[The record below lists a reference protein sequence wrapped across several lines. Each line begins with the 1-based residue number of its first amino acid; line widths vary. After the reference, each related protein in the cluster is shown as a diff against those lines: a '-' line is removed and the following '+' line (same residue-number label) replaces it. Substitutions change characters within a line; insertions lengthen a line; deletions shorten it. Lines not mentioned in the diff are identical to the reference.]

1 MKKRILACVVVII
14 IISVLISGCV
24 SDEAL
29 SKTSDMFEYIGYNS
43 EANAEIVYDTETKVM
58 YTISDIPYNKGTM
71 TLLVN
76 PDGTPKLWEE

>member
-14 IISVLISGCV
+14 IISVLISDCV